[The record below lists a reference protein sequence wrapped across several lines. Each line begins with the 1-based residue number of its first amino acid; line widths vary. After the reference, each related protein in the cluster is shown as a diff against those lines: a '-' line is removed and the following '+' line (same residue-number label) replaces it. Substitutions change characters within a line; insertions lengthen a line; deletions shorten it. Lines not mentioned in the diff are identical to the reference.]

1 VVRKRDMDW
10 ITYKGSGGPGSG
22 KSIVFVS
29 GDEEYRSEEGLPM
42 LAKIL
47 SQNHGFN
54 CTVLFSINDETGEI
68 DPETVDNIPGLRSL
82 KDADLMV
89 MLLRFRELPDEQ
101 MAHIIDFIDAGKP
114 VIALRTST
122 HAFKYL
128 KDTESPFAKYD
139 CENKDP
145 SFLGGFGRQIL
156 GEAWVGHHGEHGVE
170 GTRGLIDSQL
180 ANHPVLKGVS
190 DIWAPTDVYAV
201 GELQG
206 NSSVLVWGQ
215 VISSLEP
222 SDKPNSSKTVMP
234 VAWLNE
240 YPAGEKSAST
250 VLATTMGA
258 SVDLVNEGLRRL
270 LINGCYWLTGL
281 ENEIEIESNATI
293 VGEYQPT
300 FYGFGT
306 HTRGVYP
313 SDHSL

>member
-1 VVRKRDMDW
+1 MVQKCESQWM
-10 ITYKGSGGPGSG
+10 TYKGSLGPGSG

-47 SQNHGFN
+47 SQKHGFD
-54 CTVLFSINDETGEI
+54 CTVLFPINNETGEI
-68 DPETVDNIPGLRSL
+68 DPETLDNIPGLDTL

-101 MAHIIDFIDAGKP
+101 MAYIIDFVNSGKP

-122 HAFKYL
+122 HAFRYAKNP
-128 KDTESPFAKYD
+128 SSVFAKYD
-139 CENKDP
+139 CQNKDP
-145 SFLGGFGRQIL
+145 DFVGGFGRQIL
-156 GEAWVGHHGEHGVE
+156 GETWVAHHGEHGVE
-170 GTRGLIDSQL
+170 GTRGLIDSRSVT
-180 ANHPVLKGVS
+180 HPVMNGVF
-190 DIWAPTDVYAV
+190 DVWGPTDVYVV

-206 NSSVLVWGQ
+206 RPSVLIWGQ

-222 SDKPNSSKTVMP
+222 NDKPNKAKTVMP
-234 VAWLNE
+234 IVWLNE
-240 YPAGEKSAST
+240 YYAGSGSRST
-250 VLATTMGA
+250 ILATTMGA
-258 SVDLVNEGLRRL
+258 SVDLLNEGLRRL

-281 ENEIEIESNATI
+281 ENVIGRESDVSI
-293 VGEYQPT
+293 VGEYHPT

>member
-1 VVRKRDMDW
+1 MVQEQW
-10 ITYKGSGGPGSG
+10 ITYKGSGGSGSG
-22 KSIVFVS
+22 KSIVFLS

-42 LAKIL
+42 LAKLL
-47 SQNHGFN
+47 SQTHGFN
-54 CTVLFSINDETGEI
+54 CTVLFSINKKTGEI
-68 DPETVDNIPGLRSL
+68 DPETPNNIPGLDSL

-101 MAHIIDFIDAGKP
+101 MAHIIDFIDSGKP

-122 HAFKYL
+122 HAFKYV
-128 KDTESPFAKYD
+128 KDTASPFAKYD

-145 SFLGGFGRQIL
+145 SFLGGFGRQVL
-156 GEAWVGHHGEHGVE
+156 GESWVAHHGEHGVE

-190 DIWAPTDVYAV
+190 DIWGPTDVYAV

-206 NSSVLVWGQ
+206 DPSVLVWGQ
-215 VISSLEP
+215 VIASLEP
-222 SDKPNSSKTVMP
+222 RDKPNSLKTVMP
-234 VAWLNE
+234 VVWLNE
-240 YPAGEKSAST
+240 YPSGSGLAST
-250 VLATTMGA
+250 VLTTTMGA
-258 SVDLVNEGLRRL
+258 SVDLLNDGLRRL

-281 ENEIEIESNATI
+281 GNEIEEKSDVTI
-293 VGEYQPT
+293 VCEYEPK

-306 HTRGVYP
+306 HTKGVYP